1 VFLDNS
7 RQEFFVYL
15 RADEKLAA
23 FMELESASK
32 RVSQKLT
39 KKSGYGLIDRFMR
52 LS

>member
-39 KKSGYGLIDRFMR
+39 AFVELEAAVNRM
-52 LS
+52 